1 MASKTCANNLRVS
14 CEFRVKKL
22 FTAVLPKR
30 VYKTHTMHSLSSS
43 RQDILVSIMASL
55 NALVKLLPSSPFRLS
70 PCFLIDVRRFLSD
83 SVLFPSSSISWAML
97 AVSISFFNLDFIG
110 CHVFNSW
117 FDIRSGHIYFQGQY
131 FLYFSP
137 FVWSIFLVMFIA
149 LVVFVFNSFLDLR
162 LLSLE
167 PRLFLY
173 CPHSTTWSFRL
184 QFNLVSAFILS
195 WLWWILRVL
204 LANQNWGNILNE

>member
-1 MASKTCANNLRVS
+1 
-14 CEFRVKKL
+14 
-22 FTAVLPKR
+22 
-30 VYKTHTMHSLSSS
+30 MHSLSSS
-43 RQDILVSIMASL
+43 RQKRHTSL
-55 NALVKLLPSSPFRLS
+55 YHGFIKRARQTPSLLTLSPFPSRFSSLAFS
-70 PCFLIDVRRFLSD
+70 ASFLLSD
-83 SVLFPSSSISWAML
+83 LFPSSSISWAML
-97 AVSISFFNLDFIG
+97 AVSISFFNLDLIG

-173 CPHSTTWSFRL
+173 CPHSTTLSFRL